1 MTTTTEKA
9 TEAVAFSFAF
19 FVYVVSTP
27 VETLE
32 TMCETW
38 RRHTT
43 PRHWR
48 PWRPWR

>member
-1 MTTTTEKA
+1 MTATTEKA
-9 TEAVAFSFAF
+9 TEAVAFSFVFYNMEMA
-19 FVYVVSTP
+19 
-27 VETLE
+27 ETLATSFE
-32 TMCETW
+32 HW